1 MIDRVARLLARE
13 RPVDRN
19 GTCVIF
25 TMARTQMRRR
35 NERSNDINSKSPGK
49 NLARGL
55 GGGAPLGVKKGEGC
69 EKKRGEG
76 EGGGERDGTNRAR
89 ILDGNPSFQGWKLNF
104 ASTGAFNKDK

>member
-35 NERSNDINSKSPGK
+35 NERSNDINS
-49 NLARGL
+49 
-55 GGGAPLGVKKGEGC
+55 
-69 EKKRGEG
+69 
-76 EGGGERDGTNRAR
+76 
-89 ILDGNPSFQGWKLNF
+89 
-104 ASTGAFNKDK
+104 